1 MASGARSQV
10 FGVLPKENSKMATEL
25 QVLYDFIRSEIGYEG
40 ALGPDIDLLEKQILD
55 SFSIVQLAVFIQERF
70 QIELEAEDL
79 VRANLARLSN
89 MIALID
95 RKKAAK
101 RQLGDQG
108 NG

>member
-1 MASGARSQV
+1 L
-10 FGVLPKENSKMATEL
+10 GVLPKEDWKMATQL
-25 QVLYDFIRSEIGYEG
+25 QVLYDFIRSEIGYDG
-40 ALGPDIDLLEKQILD
+40 ALSPDTDLLERQILD

-101 RQLGDQG
+101 GQLGNQG